1 MREADFFFFS
11 AASGQLAF
19 SSTSLSRRSVLGT
32 EVQIIYPPL
41 KSLLSLLWYE
51 NGDWSGLG
59 PSPVV

>member
-1 MREADFFFFS
+1 MWEADFFFFFS

-19 SSTSLSRRSVLGT
+19 SSTSLSRRVLGT